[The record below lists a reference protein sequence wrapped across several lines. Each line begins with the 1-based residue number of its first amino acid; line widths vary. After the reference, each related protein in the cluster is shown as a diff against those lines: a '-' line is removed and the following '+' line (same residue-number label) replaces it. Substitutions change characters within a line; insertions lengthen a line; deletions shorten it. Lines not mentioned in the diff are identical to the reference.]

1 MQQNIVDSRISESS
15 SSRLNQIFAAGVLGF
30 VILLFVGFAPVN
42 AVHNAAHD
50 SRHAVSFPCH

>member
-1 MQQNIVDSRISESS
+1 MQQNAVETAIDLSSSRISQVLATS
-15 SSRLNQIFAAGVLGF
+15 VLGL

-50 SRHAVSFPCH
+50 SRHSVSFPCH